1 MLRLVEEGTLSLDA
15 RARVLLWNVLSDTT
29 EGAWPMVELLDST
42 LVGGGRDTDARV
54 GVLRR
59 PVTDCPSSGILRS
72 TLTERASMRRS
83 LPAIALVALL
93 SLLAACGGGDDGDT
107 DTDAA
112 ASGDESSTT
121 GEGVCAQSDATDLL
135 AEICDKGTLT
145 VSTDPAYPPQ
155 SSLNEQ
161 TGEYEGFDID
171 VATEIAN
178 RLGVDVAWEAPAW
191 DVITAGSW
199 NGRWDTT
206 VGSMTPTNDRQEVL
220 YFTEPYN
227 FTPAVVVV
235 PADDESVID
244 LTTDL
249 DGKKIGVCSGC
260 TYDQFLTKD
269 LAIDGY
275 EFDFVIDD
283 AEISGYDTDTTALQD
298 LANGRLDA
306 VITSVTTAQGYID
319 AGNPVKIV
327 GDPVFYE
334 PLAVGFDKSSDP
346 ASQGLFEAVDAIV
359 ADLHEDGTLT
369 ALSEEWYGLD
379 LTTQQ

>member
-1 MLRLVEEGTLSLDA
+1 M
-15 RARVLLWNVLSDTT
+15 
-29 EGAWPMVELLDST
+29 
-42 LVGGGRDTDARV
+42 
-54 GVLRR
+54 R
-59 PVTDCPSSGILRS
+59 PV
-72 TLTERASMRRS
+72 RS
-83 LPAIALVALL
+83 LLIAALVALL
-93 SLLAACGGGDDGDT
+93 ALVLAACGGDSDSGSDSGSAKDGESSEP
-107 DTDAA
+107 AA
-112 ASGDESSTT
+112 AT
-121 GEGVCAQSDATDLL
+121 GEGVCAGDTTDLL
-135 AEICDKGTLT
+135 AQICEKGTLT

-161 TGEYEGFDID
+161 TGDYEGFDID
-171 VATEIAN
+171 VATEIAK
-178 RLGVDVAWEAPAW
+178 RLGVDVAWEAPSW

-220 YFTEPYN
+220 YFTQPYN
-227 FTPAVVVV
+227 YTPAVVVV
-235 PADDESVID
+235 GADNDDVTD

-249 DGKKIGVCSGC
+249 DGKKIGVCAGC

-275 EFDFVIDD
+275 TFDFVIDD
-283 AEISGYDTDTTALQD
+283 AEVSGYDTDTTALQD

-334 PLAVGFDKSSDP
+334 PLSVGFDKSSDP
-346 ASQGLFEAVDAIV
+346 SSESLFNAVDAIV
-359 ADLHEDGTLT
+359 GEMHEDGTLT
-369 ALSEEWYGLD
+369 ALSEKWYGLD
-379 LTTQQ
+379 LTTQE

>member
-1 MLRLVEEGTLSLDA
+1 MRISSRLVA
-15 RARVLLWNVLSDTT
+15 VLAAL
-29 EGAWPMVELLDST
+29 PLL
-42 LVGGGRDTDARV
+42 
-54 GVLRR
+54 
-59 PVTDCPSSGILRS
+59 
-72 TLTERASMRRS
+72 M
-83 LPAIALVALL
+83 
-93 SLLAACGGGDDGDT
+93 LAACGDDAD
-107 DTDAA
+107 D
-112 ASGDESSTT
+112 SDESGGPSS
-121 GEGVCAQSDATDLL
+121 EGACADEPTDLL
-135 AEICDKGTLT
+135 AEVCEEGVLT

-171 VATEIAN
+171 VATEIAE
-178 RLGVDVAWEAPAW
+178 RLGVDVAWEAPSW

-227 FTPAVVVV
+227 YTPAVVVTL
-235 PADDESVID
+235 ADDDGVSD
-244 LTTDL
+244 LSTDL
-249 DGKKIGVCSGC
+249 DGKKIGVCAGC
-260 TYDQFLTKD
+260 TYEQFLNKELT
-269 LAIDGY
+269 IDGY

-283 AEISGYDTDTTALQD
+283 AEVSGYDTDTTALQD

-334 PLAVGFDKSSDP
+334 PLSVGFDKSSDP
-346 ASQGLFEAVDAIV
+346 SSESLYEAVDAIV
-359 ADLHEDGTLT
+359 AEMHEDGTLT

-379 LTTQQ
+379 LTTQE

>member
-1 MLRLVEEGTLSLDA
+1 
-15 RARVLLWNVLSDTT
+15 
-29 EGAWPMVELLDST
+29 
-42 LVGGGRDTDARV
+42 
-54 GVLRR
+54 
-59 PVTDCPSSGILRS
+59 
-72 TLTERASMRRS
+72 MRIRS
-83 LPAIALVALL
+83 LLVAALVALL
-93 SLLAACGGGDDGDT
+93 ASFLAACGSDSDSGGDDQAGGDESPP
-107 DTDAA
+107 
-112 ASGDESSTT
+112 ASGDS
-121 GEGVCAQSDATDLL
+121 VCAGEVTDLL

-171 VATEIAN
+171 VATEIAK
-178 RLGVDVAWEAPAW
+178 RLGVDVAWEAPSW

-227 FTPAVVVV
+227 YTPAVVVV
-235 PADDESVID
+235 GADDDEVGD
-244 LTTDL
+244 LSTDL
-249 DGKKIGVCSGC
+249 DGKKIGVCAGC
-260 TYDQFLTKD
+260 TYEQFLNKELD
-269 LAIDGY
+269 IEGY
-275 EFDFVIDD
+275 EFDFIIDD
-283 AEISGYDTDTTALQD
+283 AEVSGYDTDTTALQD

-334 PLAVGFDKSSDP
+334 PLSVGFDKSSDP
-346 ASQGLFEAVDAIV
+346 SSESLYEAVDGIV
-359 ADLHEDGTLT
+359 HEMHEDGTLT
-369 ALSEEWYGLD
+369 ALSEKWYGLD

>member
-1 MLRLVEEGTLSLDA
+1 
-15 RARVLLWNVLSDTT
+15 
-29 EGAWPMVELLDST
+29 
-42 LVGGGRDTDARV
+42 
-54 GVLRR
+54 
-59 PVTDCPSSGILRS
+59 
-72 TLTERASMRRS
+72 MRRS
-83 LPAIALVALL
+83 LLVTALVALL
-93 SLLAACGGGDDGDT
+93 SLLAACGGGSDT
-107 DTDAA
+107 VAT
-112 ASGDESSTT
+112 ASGGESSAA
-121 GEGVCAQSDATDLL
+121 GEGVCAQGDATDLL
-135 AEICDKGTLT
+135 AQICEQGTLT

-227 FTPAVVVV
+227 YTPAVVVV
-235 PADDESVID
+235 AADDDSVTD
-244 LTTDL
+244 LSTDL
-249 DGKKIGVCSGC
+249 DGKRIGVCSGC
-260 TYDQFLTKD
+260 TYDQFLAKD

-283 AEISGYDTDTTALQD
+283 AEVSGYDTDTTALQD
-298 LANGRLDA
+298 LANQRLDA

-319 AGNPVKIV
+319 AGNPVEIV

-346 ASQGLFEAVDAIV
+346 SSESLFEAVDAIV
-359 ADLHEDGTLT
+359 AQMHEDGTLT
-369 ALSEEWYGLD
+369 AMSEEWYGLD